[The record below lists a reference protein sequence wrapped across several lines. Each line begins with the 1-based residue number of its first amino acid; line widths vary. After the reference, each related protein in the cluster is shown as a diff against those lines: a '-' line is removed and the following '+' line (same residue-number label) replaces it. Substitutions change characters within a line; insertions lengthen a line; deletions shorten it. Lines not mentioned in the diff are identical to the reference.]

1 MTHRTRPGRALNR
14 GAITVA
20 ISLTVLACNAATSS
34 APATL
39 GPSPSIQVAT
49 PSATAIATPTAAASP
64 SRAALHGDPHA
75 VALVTALSSVP
86 LITHLEQ
93 TAKAK
98 QGNGMTADVTLS
110 ADISGDD
117 MSLRLSTSFAGKT
130 TRQDVVVV
138 GDWAYTRTDGGAWSR
153 SPRAISAAALDGVI
167 KAIRLTDD
175 PADLKYVGIE
185 TIDGRHLDH
194 LTASRTIPYAPSSG
208 STGRF
213 DAFDIWAEA
222 DGTPV
227 LARTAFSAT
236 SNAVK
241 ITGTTESHYS
251 KFGGPIEIAAP
262 SVAPSAAP

>member
-1 MTHRTRPGRALNR
+1 MTLRTRHGRALVR
-14 GAITVA
+14 AAITVA
-20 ISLTVLACNAATSS
+20 IGFTVFACNTATSS
-34 APATL
+34 APATV
-39 GPSPSIQVAT
+39 GPSPWVQAAT
-49 PSATAIATPTAAASP
+49 PSPTAVATPTALASP

-93 TAKAK
+93 TATAV
-98 QGNGMTADVTLS
+98 QGNGTTADVTLS

-117 MSLRLSTSFAGKT
+117 MSMRLSTSFAGKT
-130 TRQDVVVV
+130 TEQDVVAV
-138 GDWAYTRTDGGAWSR
+138 GDWAYTRTDGGVWSR

-175 PADLKYVGIE
+175 PADLRYVGVE
-185 TIDGRHLDH
+185 TIDGKQLDH
-194 LTASRTIPYAPSSG
+194 LTASRRIPYP
-208 STGRF
+208 STGATGQF
-213 DAFDIWAEA
+213 DAFDVWTEA

-227 LARTAFSAT
+227 LAKTAFSAT